1 MSLSVKLTL
10 TGILNLT
17 GSAPAPQLMV
27 FICKNH
33 VKNLVTTSDST
44 VSYMFLIPRGGAGR
58 VRTHGDRYVV
68 SAGPGAAQ
76 RVVARR
82 SNQLVR
88 RKGQQY
94 LTIPLVHTSL
104 YDSICE

>member
-27 FICKNH
+27 FIC
-33 VKNLVTTSDST
+33 KNLVTTSDST